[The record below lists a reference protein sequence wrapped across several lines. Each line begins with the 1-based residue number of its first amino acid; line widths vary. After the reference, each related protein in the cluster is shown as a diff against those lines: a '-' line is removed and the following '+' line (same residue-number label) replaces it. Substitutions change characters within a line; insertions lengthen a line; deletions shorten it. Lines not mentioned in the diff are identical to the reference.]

1 MTTIIG
7 IKGIEPETKEPYVV
21 LFSDTQ
27 GNYKTSTSEEQKLFV
42 PEKGNYA
49 IGTAGK
55 ILTHFFSKTNQK
67 KEHDLIHEGMT
78 LDSESLEEI
87 LKKTN
92 NTIHEDVEQTNDYI
106 TALQEENTVNLY
118 SYVDKLHPIKTSAAV
133 GTGIYH
139 LNLSPLEKYRQEEQI
154 IADKQDIIKIGI
166 EALRDVAKKDSQT
179 GGNISI
185 AVVKPNFKTYLEN
198 YAKI

>member
-1 MTTIIG
+1 MTTVIG
-7 IKGIEPETKEPYVV
+7 IKGIEPETKEPYIII
-21 LFSDTQ
+21 FSDTQ
-27 GNYKTSTSEEQKLFV
+27 GNYKTSTSEQQKLFV

-67 KEHDLIHEGMT
+67 KEYDLIREGIK
-78 LDSESLEEI
+78 LDRDNLEEI

-92 NTIHEDVEQTNDYI
+92 NTIYEDVEQTNNYI
-106 TALQEENTVNLY
+106 IATQEQNTVNLY

-139 LNLSPLEKYRQEEQI
+139 LNLSPLKKYTQQEQI

-166 EALRDVAKKDSQT
+166 EALREVAKKDTET